1 MLKPELAQ
9 RLLAQNPHLYQR
21 HAKGVI
27 GAMLG
32 EIVGAMAR
40 GDRVELRG
48 FGMFTVKEV
57 SARMGR
63 NPKNGVAVL
72 IDQKKIPR
80 FKVGKEL
87 RERLKKPP
95 QGL

>member
-1 MLKPELAQ
+1 
-9 RLLAQNPHLYQR
+9 
-21 HAKGVI
+21 
-27 GAMLG
+27 MLG

-48 FGMFTVKEV
+48 FGMFTVKKV

-72 IDQKKIPR
+72 IGQKNVPR

>member
-1 MLKPELAQ
+1 
-9 RLLAQNPHLYQR
+9 
-21 HAKGVI
+21 
-27 GAMLG
+27 
-32 EIVGAMAR
+32 
-40 GDRVELRG
+40 
-48 FGMFTVKEV
+48 
-57 SARMGR
+57 MGR

-72 IDQKKIPR
+72 IDHKKIPR